1 MVRLP
6 RLCTAHISHDDNS
19 RSAMQDSKME
29 SCIRK
34 IPVKG
39 RVLALLM
46 ACVLT
51 VSMTPGMAFADE
63 ADVDVQAN
71 ADSEVVDVDA
81 AAPAADDEAG
91 SLDEQGSAGEQNA
104 VVEESASAEG
114 MEEATQKSVDE
125 LETAL
130 DGKSRAVDA
139 DQPDAGQVAAEA
151 GEEGKELQPGTDEES
166 VVSVEASIVG
176 SDANGNAEIW
186 AAKDAYELS
195 TGSTAEDLTKAIFER
210 AGLTAD
216 YSTAEYGFYLNTI
229 TSPFDGRVLGWDET
243 TGRFW
248 QLFVNGEA
256 ASTGASEI
264 KLSDGDAITW
274 AYSAFGAPAPT
285 PSIHATCAI
294 YGPDADDV
302 TVAWAPE
309 ATFEVEPGATGADLT
324 RQAIEGANLT
334 ADIQDTQYGFYLN
347 TITSPFDGRV
357 LGWDETTGKFW
368 QLFVNGEAASTGAS
382 GVVLEDGDAVT
393 WSYSVWG
400 DPAPEPEP
408 DPVPDPDPDSN
419 SDPDPNL
426 DSGSSAPE
434 SEWPSFT
441 SGNKNGAVVK
451 GANTP
456 TDSAEKAWEYDPF
469 DGQENPGGF
478 IMRGLSDPL
487 LIDGDVFVIGGSDIY
502 RLDAGTG
509 KVKLQAST
517 GLPDQFYFSRPAYA
531 GGVIYAAANDG
542 RVAAFDASTL
552 ERIWCTDALPVPG
565 PGQKYQSLSSIVVN
579 DGKVYAFFTVPEKI
593 GTRVCLDAET
603 GNELWRETE
612 EAADGASAGYYWAG
626 ACISGADLM
635 IADDTGAIKL
645 IDSNTGKVKA
655 TYDLGSGSRSG
666 VIALDDV
673 KENGDG
679 TYLAV
684 TREDG
689 TLHKIV
695 RKGTK
700 LTEAGKVE
708 FAETSTST
716 PAVSD
721 GKVFV
726 CGSDKKFNGTLSV
739 IDLKTMKVEKTVAA
753 DKGSAQG
760 SPLVSVRSDGTYV
773 YFTCNNA
780 TGGVYAY
787 KLGTDEAYMLYE
799 PAKESQNYCTASVI
813 ADSAGNL
820 YYANDTH
827 KLVKLLGEK
836 SGGDDP
842 GNGGGEDNPG
852 GNGNN
857 NPGSSENTNQGGNGS
872 TNSKDSGAVGN
883 QGGSTGNKSG
893 NDSGGTSNASSGKR
907 SSGAMM
913 SINSNA
919 GSTRRSGLGSSGSA
933 MSVNSNTNGSKKAAN
948 ADGGSKDKKENGELG
963 SDSKTQASQAGN
975 VPAHGAVGSAQAT
988 DANRT
993 LPFWPIVGAALSALA
1008 IATLLAALYR
1018 RSGFKEV

>member
-6 RLCTAHISHDDNS
+6 RLCTAHISHDDNN

-34 IPVKG
+34 TPVKN

-51 VSMTPGMAFADE
+51 ASMTSGMAFADE
-63 ADVDVQAN
+63 TDVDVQAN
-71 ADSEVVDVDA
+71 ADPEVVGVDA
-81 AAPAADDEAG
+81 TAPVTDGEAG
-91 SLDEQGSAGEQNA
+91 AFDEQGSADEQNA
-104 VVEESASAEG
+104 VVEESVSVEG
-114 MEEATQKSVDE
+114 TEEAAQKSVDE

-130 DGKSRAVDA
+130 DGKPNVTDV
-139 DQPDAGQVAAEA
+139 DQPDAGQAAAEA
-151 GEEGKELQPGTDEES
+151 GEEGKELQPGADEES

-176 SDANGNAEIW
+176 SDADGNMEIW

-195 TGSTAEDLTKAIFER
+195 TGSTVEDLTKAVFER
-210 AGLTAD
+210 ADLTAD
-216 YSTAEYGFYLNTI
+216 YSTTE
-229 TSPFDGRVLGWDET
+229 
-243 TGRFW
+243 
-248 QLFVNGEA
+248 
-256 ASTGASEI
+256 
-264 KLSDGDAITW
+264 
-274 AYSAFGAPAPT
+274 
-285 PSIHATCAI
+285 
-294 YGPDADDV
+294 
-302 TVAWAPE
+302 
-309 ATFEVEPGATGADLT
+309 
-324 RQAIEGANLT
+324 
-334 ADIQDTQYGFYLN
+334 YGFYLN

-382 GVVLEDGDAVT
+382 EIKLSDGDAVT

-408 DPVPDPDPDSN
+408 VLAPALASVSALDSDSSSDPDS
-419 SDPDPNL
+419 
-426 DSGSSAPE
+426 DSGSSAPK
-434 SEWPSFT
+434 SEWSSFT

-456 TDSAEKAWEYDPF
+456 TESAEKAWEYDPF

-487 LIDGDVFVIGGSDIY
+487 LVDGDVFVIGGSTIY

-517 GLPDQFYFSRPAYA
+517 GLPDKFYFSRPAYA

-552 ERIWCTDALPVPG
+552 KRIWCTDALPLPG

-593 GTRVCLDAET
+593 GTRVCLDVET

-612 EAADGASAGYYWAG
+612 EAADGAFAGYYWAG
-626 ACISGADLM
+626 ACISGTDLM
-635 IADDTGAIKL
+635 IADDAGAIKL
-645 IDSNTGKVKA
+645 INSNTGKVKA
-655 TYDLGSGSRSG
+655 TYDLNSASRSG

-673 KENGDG
+673 KDNGDG

-684 TREDG
+684 TRSDG

-700 LTEAGKVE
+700 LIEAGKVK

-726 CGSDKKFNGTLSV
+726 CGSDKSFRGTLSV
-739 IDLKTMKVEKTVAA
+739 IDLKTMKLEKTVAA
-753 DKGSAQG
+753 DRGSAQG

-780 TGGVYAY
+780 KGGVYAY

-799 PAKESQNYCTASVI
+799 PPKESQNYCTASVI

-820 YYANDTH
+820 YYANDSH

-836 SGGDDP
+836 SGGDGGGGDNP
-842 GNGGGEDNPG
+842 DNGGGGDNPD
-852 GNGNN
+852 NDGNN
-857 NPGSSENTNQGGNGS
+857 NQGSNGS
-872 TNSKDSGAVGN
+872 ISNGGKAKDGGAVRN
-883 QGGSTGNKSG
+883 QDGSTSNKSG

-913 SINSNA
+913 SINSNV
-919 GSTRRSGLGSSGSA
+919 GSTGRSGLGSSGSA
-933 MSVNSNTNGSKKAAN
+933 MSVNSNTNGSKKAAD

-963 SDSKTQASQAGN
+963 GDNKAQASQAGN

-988 DANRT
+988 DVNRT
-993 LPFWPIVGAALSALA
+993 LPFWPIVGVALSALA

>member
-6 RLCTAHISHDDNS
+6 RLCTAHISHDGNS
-19 RSAMQDSKME
+19 QPAMQDFKME
-29 SCIRK
+29 SPIRK
-34 IPVKG
+34 IPAKS

-51 VSMTPGMAFADE
+51 VSMASGMAFADE

-81 AAPAADDEAG
+81 AAPATDDEAG
-91 SLDEQGSAGEQNA
+91 AFNEQGSADEQNA
-104 VVEESASAEG
+104 VVEESVSAGG
-114 MEEATQKSVDE
+114 MEGAAQKSVDE

-130 DGKSRAVDA
+130 DEKSNVVDA
-139 DQPDAGQVAAEA
+139 NQPDAGRVAAEA
-151 GEEGKELQPGTDEES
+151 EEEGRELQSGTDDES

-176 SDANGNAEIW
+176 SDANGNVEIW
-186 AAKDAYELS
+186 AANDAYELG

-243 TGRFW
+243 TGKFW

-264 KLSDGDAITW
+264 KLSDGD
-274 AYSAFGAPAPT
+274 
-285 PSIHATCAI
+285 
-294 YGPDADDV
+294 V
-302 TVAWAPE
+302 
-309 ATFEVEPGATGADLT
+309 
-324 RQAIEGANLT
+324 
-334 ADIQDTQYGFYLN
+334 
-347 TITSPFDGRV
+347 
-357 LGWDETTGKFW
+357 
-368 QLFVNGEAASTGAS
+368 
-382 GVVLEDGDAVT
+382 VT

-400 DPAPEPEP
+400 DPAPEPASEP
-408 DPVPDPDPDSN
+408 VLAPALASVSALDSGSSSE
-419 SDPDPNL
+419 SDS

-456 TDSAEKAWEYDPF
+456 IDSAEKAWEYDPF

-487 LIDGDVFVIGGSDIY
+487 LIDGDVFVIGGATIY

-517 GLPDQFYFSRPAYA
+517 GLPDKFYFSRPAYA

-552 ERIWCTDALPVPG
+552 KRIWCTDALPVLG
-565 PGQKYQSLSSIVVN
+565 PGQEYQSLSSIVVN

-593 GTRVCLDAET
+593 GTRVCLDVKT

-612 EAADGASAGYYWAG
+612 EAADGAFAGYYWAG
-626 ACISGADLM
+626 ACISGTDLM

-645 IDSNTGKVKA
+645 INSNTGKVKA
-655 TYDLGSGSRSG
+655 TYALSSASRSG

-673 KENGDG
+673 KDNGDG

-684 TREDG
+684 TRDDG

-700 LTEAGKVE
+700 LTEAGKVK

-726 CGSDKKFNGTLSV
+726 CGSDEKFNGTLSV
-739 IDLKTMKVEKTVAA
+739 IDLKTMKLEKTVAA

-780 TGGVYAY
+780 KGGVYAY
-787 KLGTDEAYMLYE
+787 KLGTDKAYMLYE

-827 KLVKLLGEK
+827 KLIKLLGEK
-836 SGGDDP
+836 GGDDGGDGGGDDP
-842 GNGGGEDNPG
+842 GNNSGDD
-852 GNGNN
+852 
-857 NPGSSENTNQGGNGS
+857 PGSNGNGS
-872 TNSKDSGAVGN
+872 QGGKPKDGGAVGN
-883 QGGSTGNKSG
+883 QGGSTSNESG

-919 GSTRRSGLGSSGSA
+919 GSTGRSGLGSSGSA
-933 MSVNSNTNGSKKAAN
+933 MSVNSNTNGSKKAAD
-948 ADGGSKDKKENGELG
+948 ADRGSKDKKENGELG
-963 SDSKTQASQAGN
+963 SDNKTQASQAGN

-988 DANRT
+988 DVNRT

-1008 IATLLAALYR
+1008 IATLLLVLYR